1 MPCFDYL
8 ILVFVEAHKLL
19 KNTKEV
25 QNKLEEYNSQ
35 LKGRKLDLKQLG
47 ATLIQTSNP
56 IYLREKLDQYEIS
69 NLKKKVEVVSSKKD
83 QIKERLIDVHVSYTM
98 SD

>member
-1 MPCFDYL
+1 MDL
-8 ILVFVEAHKLL
+8 ETHKLL

-25 QNKLEEYNSQ
+25 QNKLEEYNSK

-56 IYLREKLDQYEIS
+56 IYLREKLDQYEIG
-69 NLKKKVEVVSSKKD
+69 NLKKKVDVVTSKKD
-83 QIKERLIDVHVSYTM
+83 QIKDKLIEVHVGF
-98 SD
+98 